1 MHADITKMRQ
11 SLLNLL
17 SNAAKFTEN
26 GTITLEVRGEGDWR
40 LFTVRDTGIGMTEEQ
55 MAGLFEAFSQADAS
69 TTRKYGG
76 TGLGLAITRRFCQ
89 MMGGDAT
96 VESVLGQG
104 SAFTLRLPVRVHNL
118 KAADGMEGAET
129 IFEGTIFEE
138 PAALV
143 SGDTVLVIDDD
154 PAARDLMRRFLVRE
168 GFRPETA
175 GSGEEGLR
183 LAREL
188 RPIIITLDVMMP
200 GMDGWAVL
208 QELKASSE
216 TQDIP
221 VIMLTMVDDKN
232 IGFALGATDYMTK
245 PIDRSR
251 LSALLGKHRCKDPEG
266 GCRVLV
272 VEDDE
277 TTRQMMVSLLAHEG
291 WRVSEAENG
300 RLALESLEQSCPDL
314 ILLDL
319 MMPEMDG
326 FEFAHRLR
334 ERDAWRAVPVIVL
347 TAKDI
352 TEEDRLRLGG
362 YVEKIVQKGSW
373 DRAELLREIGQ
384 LVAGHAERSR

>member
-1 MHADITKMRQ
+1 M
-11 SLLNLL
+11 
-17 SNAAKFTEN
+17 
-26 GTITLEVRGEGDWR
+26 
-40 LFTVRDTGIGMTEEQ
+40 
-55 MAGLFEAFSQADAS
+55 
-69 TTRKYGG
+69 
-76 TGLGLAITRRFCQ
+76 
-89 MMGGDAT
+89 
-96 VESVLGQG
+96 
-104 SAFTLRLPVRVHNL
+104 
-118 KAADGMEGAET
+118 
-129 IFEGTIFEE
+129 
-138 PAALV
+138 V